1 MRLTHV
7 TLAVASGIA
16 LLGIV
21 GMVYIAN
28 TQIVPPEQEVE
39 KNTKNRIP
47 VTTDQTSPPDVQ
59 SSPEGLEEKAPLV
72 EDAIRAGATLNLRGQ
87 NLQEVPQY
95 VFQRLGIEKLDLSHN
110 ILEGALQ
117 AEIRHLSEL
126 VVLDLSYN
134 AFTGVPA
141 EIGQLT
147 KLEVLN
153 LSNNN
158 LTGLP
163 YEIGNLQNLTQL
175 DLRGNTAVSQ
185 NDIEIIRERLPQ
197 STEILVD

>member
-1 MRLTHV
+1 MRVTHV

-16 LLGIV
+16 LVGII

-28 TQIVPPEQEVE
+28 TQTVPQQEV
-39 KNTKNRIP
+39 KSTPI
-47 VTTDQTSPPDVQ
+47 TTSPPDVQ
-59 SSPEGLEEKAPLV
+59 NLPDELEEKPFV
-72 EDAIRAGATLNLRGQ
+72 EDAIRAGATLSLRDQ
-87 NLQEVPQY
+87 NLQEVPPY
-95 VFQRLGIEKLDLSHN
+95 VFERLGIEKLDLSHN
-110 ILEGALQ
+110 TLEGALQ
-117 AEIRHLSEL
+117 AEIRFLSEL

-141 EIGQLT
+141 EIGQLNNL
-147 KLEVLN
+147 KVLN
-153 LSNNN
+153 LSHNN

-175 DLRGNTAVSQ
+175 DLRGNSAVSK
-185 NDIEIIRERLPQ
+185 NDIEIIRERLPE

>member
-16 LLGIV
+16 LVGIM

-28 TQIVPPEQEVE
+28 TQAVPQQEV
-39 KNTKNRIP
+39 KSTPI
-47 VTTDQTSPPDVQ
+47 TTDQTSPSDVQ
-59 SSPEGLEEKAPLV
+59 NLPDELEEKPFV
-72 EDAIRAGATLNLRGQ
+72 EDAIRPGATLSLRDQ
-87 NLQEVPQY
+87 NLQEVPPY
-95 VFQRLGIEKLDLSHN
+95 IFERLNIEKLDLSHN
-110 ILEGALQ
+110 TLEGALQ
-117 AEIRHLSEL
+117 AEIRFLSEL

-141 EIGQLT
+141 EIGQLSNL
-147 KLEVLN
+147 KVLN
-153 LSNNN
+153 LSHNN

-175 DLRGNTAVSQ
+175 DLRGNSAVSK
-185 NDIEIIRERLPQ
+185 NDIEIIRARLPE
-197 STEILVD
+197 STQILVD